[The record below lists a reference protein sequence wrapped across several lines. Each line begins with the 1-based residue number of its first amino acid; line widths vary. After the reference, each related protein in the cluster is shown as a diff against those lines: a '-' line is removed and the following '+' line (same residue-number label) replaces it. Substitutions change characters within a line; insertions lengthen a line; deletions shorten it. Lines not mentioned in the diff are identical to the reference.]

1 MATSAWSQISTA
13 TLSDRV
19 YVAIRDGILRGHP
32 VAGEYIREEE
42 VSRTLGVSRT
52 PVREAMARL
61 AREGFLEHV
70 VRRGYHVPADSIE
83 HLVQLYP
90 IVCALE
96 LLAGELAF
104 PKLTAADLARVREI
118 KNEGLIAIERRDW
131 RAAIE
136 WNNRFH
142 HVLSEQCGNERLC
155 TLLDEL
161 RAQVLRLE
169 LWSVDHPGDVNDA
182 MHQHE
187 EIIEAIEQGRFSD
200 ALAILKVNRLQT
212 YTTFQKEVGAPAARP
227 VP

>member
-1 MATSAWSQISTA
+1 LATSAWSQISTS

-19 YVAIRDGILRGHP
+19 YAAIRDGILRGHP
-32 VAGEYIREEE
+32 VAGEFVREEE
-42 VSRTLGVSRT
+42 VSRRLGVSRT

-70 VRRGYHVPADSIE
+70 ARRGYRVPSDSIE

-96 LLAGELAF
+96 LLAGESAF
-104 PKLTAADLARVREI
+104 PRLTPADLARVREI
-118 KNEGLIAIERRDW
+118 NQEGLLAVERRDW
-131 RAAIE
+131 QAAVE

-142 HVLSEQCGNERLC
+142 HALCEQCGNDRLC

-187 EIIEAIEQGRFSD
+187 EIIEAIEQGRFEE

-212 YTTFQKEVGAPAARP
+212 YTTFQKEIGAPP
-227 VP
+227 VKSRR